1 MDIHQA
7 TQHRWQ
13 YILPHI
19 GIEPRYLRNTHQ
31 PCPIC
36 GGKDRFRFDDKD
48 GMGTYFCNQC
58 GAGNGFTLMMKHLHC
73 SFREAAQIAAD
84 ILGERQ
90 PAFSSQN
97 APEAELQ
104 KQPAPDRI
112 GQITEIWE
120 AARPL
125 SPSCPAVRY
134 LERRG
139 IDMRQLPDNLR
150 YTPALA
156 YWTTGNDGKPLHIGT
171 YPALIGALETE
182 RGLMGLQRIY
192 LQGEAKAQITHPQ
205 TGEALDCKKML
216 CRYPQSTS
224 GAAVRLFPIEPGLP
238 LVLCEGIETALAARE
253 LTGFPAW
260 AAISANG
267 IRRFEP
273 PAHSPVWIYADHDTP
288 HPVGFEAA
296 HELAMRLKRQGIA
309 ANIIQSDTQGF
320 DALDD
325 LNAAKKAACTQKG
338 TLCP

>member
-1 MDIHQA
+1 MEIHQA

-13 YILPHI
+13 YILPRI

-90 PAFSSQN
+90 PAFPSPN
-97 APEAELQ
+97 APETEPQ

-150 YTPALA
+150 YAPALA
-156 YWTTGNDGKPLHIGT
+156 YWTAGNEGRPLRIGT
-171 YPALIGALETE
+171 YPALIGALET
-182 RGLMGLQRIY
+182 
-192 LQGEAKAQITHPQ
+192 
-205 TGEALDCKKML
+205 
-216 CRYPQSTS
+216 
-224 GAAVRLFPIEPGLP
+224 
-238 LVLCEGIETALAARE
+238 
-253 LTGFPAW
+253 
-260 AAISANG
+260 
-267 IRRFEP
+267 
-273 PAHSPVWIYADHDTP
+273 
-288 HPVGFEAA
+288 
-296 HELAMRLKRQGIA
+296 
-309 ANIIQSDTQGF
+309 
-320 DALDD
+320 
-325 LNAAKKAACTQKG
+325 
-338 TLCP
+338 

>member
-1 MDIHQA
+1 MEIHQA

-13 YILPHI
+13 YILPRI

-90 PAFSSQN
+90 PAFSSPN
-97 APEAELQ
+97 TPETEPQ

-150 YTPALA
+150 YAPPLPTGRPT
-156 YWTTGNDGKPLHIGT
+156 TTGSRCASAHI
-171 YPALIGALETE
+171 
-182 RGLMGLQRIY
+182 
-192 LQGEAKAQITHPQ
+192 
-205 TGEALDCKKML
+205 
-216 CRYPQSTS
+216 
-224 GAAVRLFPIEPGLP
+224 
-238 LVLCEGIETALAARE
+238 
-253 LTGFPAW
+253 
-260 AAISANG
+260 
-267 IRRFEP
+267 P
-273 PAHSPVWIYADHDTP
+273 P
-288 HPVGFEAA
+288 
-296 HELAMRLKRQGIA
+296 
-309 ANIIQSDTQGF
+309 
-320 DALDD
+320 
-325 LNAAKKAACTQKG
+325 
-338 TLCP
+338 